1 MCLHPVYC
9 VVTIVCLAIPALA
22 QQSKIIELRNADTL
36 KGRTIRDE
44 DVRELIGRVHFV
56 QIASEGGF
64 VDVWCDRALRY
75 MVQNKIE
82 LFGNVK
88 VVRDS
93 ITIRSKE
100 GVYYAEQRMIE
111 GKNGVQLE
119 RGKTFLT
126 ARNGEYFVDEKRS
139 HFIGDVV
146 LADTSTTITCKE
158 MYYYEAESRSVAI
171 GNVHVFENL
180 NGVNIYGDSL
190 IHIEQKKFTLV
201 LKQPRLVKIDTS
213 AGGTI
218 DTMVVVSREMQS
230 IQDTIGRFTATD
242 SVSMVKDGMSAKC
255 GKAIY
260 FVNNDLIALQTH
272 PVIWSDENQITGD
285 SIRIRM
291 EDKRIRSLW
300 VKNRAMAISRVDTA
314 MPNRFNQITGREL
327 TMYFRANKLEQVD
340 VQKNA
345 TSLYYLFDNKEPNG
359 ANKSSGDRIF
369 IDFVADD
376 VDRIKIIGGV
386 QGQYFPEKMMK
397 MHEQDYNLDGFRWYE
412 NRPIRQGEHI
422 INESHGKANY

>member
-1 MCLHPVYC
+1 MQRRLLYSVI
-9 VVTIVCLAIPALA
+9 TIVLLAVSSLA
-22 QQSKIIELRNADTL
+22 QQSKIIELRSADL
-36 KGRTIRDE
+36 FENKIINNE
-44 DVRELIGRVHFV
+44 VVRELTGNVYFI
-56 QIASEGGF
+56 QIAAEGGL
-64 VDVWCDRALRY
+64 VKVWCDRALRY

-82 LFGNVK
+82 MYGNVK

-93 ITIRSKE
+93 VTIRSNE
-100 GVYYAEQRMIE
+100 GVYYVERKMME
-111 GKNGVQLE
+111 GRNGVQLD
-119 RGKTFLT
+119 RGKTRLT
-126 ARNGEYFVDEKRS
+126 ARDGKYFVDEKRS

-146 LADTSTTITCKE
+146 LVDTSTTITCSE
-158 MYYYEAESRSVAI
+158 MLYFETETRSVAT
-171 GNVHVFENL
+171 GHVHVFENT

-230 IQDTIGRFTATD
+230 IQDTLERFTAID
-242 SVSMVKDGMSAKC
+242 SVSMVKGGMSARC

-260 FVNNDLIALQTH
+260 FVNNDLIMLQTH
-272 PVIWSDENQITGD
+272 PIIWSGDNQITGD

-291 EDKRIRSLW
+291 EDKRIRSMW

-314 MPNRFNQITGREL
+314 LPNRFNQITGREL
-327 TMYFRANKLEQVD
+327 TMYFHANKLEQVD

-376 VDRIKIIGGV
+376 VDRIKIVGGV

-397 MHEQDYNLDGFRWYE
+397 MHEQDYNLDGFRWYD
-412 NRPIRQGEHI
+412 NCPIRQGEHI
-422 INESHGKANY
+422 INDSHGKTNY